1 MGLTTA
7 LLTNG
12 GTIEKRATMTPIF
25 VRVLTITAAVSAF
38 AGIQPAQASGRYS
51 ALAADGKGHI
61 GYAVDYATEA
71 AARDAALKD
80 CGSADCKIAA
90 AGEGRCVASYES
102 RLKGDYGYG
111 VGLGG
116 DADKARMVAM
126 ARCATTAPAF
136 SCREAK
142 VLCAK

>member
-1 MGLTTA
+1 
-7 LLTNG
+7 
-12 GTIEKRATMTPIF
+12 MTPNF
-25 VRVLTITAAVSAF
+25 VRVLTIAAALFAF
-38 AGIQPAQASGRYS
+38 AGIQPAQASGPYG
-51 ALAADGKGHI
+51 ALAADGKGHF

-80 CGSADCKIAA
+80 CGSPGCKIAA

-111 VGLGG
+111 AGLGG
-116 DADKARMVAM
+116 DETKARMVAM

-136 SCREAK
+136 SCKEAK